1 MLRPRARRLGGGAG
15 GDETTVPVEV
25 FRIKRGD
32 GPNAVPP
39 KIAASRGR
47 GEAGGQRGGG
57 EEGGCFPALIAF
69 SVSTHALVICSS
81 GDSVVLFFFDIQHHV
96 LGRLLLFSGIA

>member
-1 MLRPRARRLGGGAG
+1 MRCPPKSPPRGGG
-15 GDETTVPVEV
+15 ERPE
-25 FRIKRGD
+25 
-32 GPNAVPP
+32 
-39 KIAASRGR
+39 GR
-47 GEAGGQRGGG
+47 GGGG